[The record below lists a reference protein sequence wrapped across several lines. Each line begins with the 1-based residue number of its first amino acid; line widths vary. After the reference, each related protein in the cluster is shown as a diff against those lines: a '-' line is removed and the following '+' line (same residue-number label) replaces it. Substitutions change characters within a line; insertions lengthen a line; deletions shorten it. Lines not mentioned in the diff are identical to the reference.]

1 MNNKGAVSIEAAVA
15 FPLFLFTMLALIFMT
30 EIYTVKGVVYE
41 GVIETA
47 EYMAEYSDKFE
58 TPYQAASSGKVTDVI
73 EPAETRGAIA
83 MAFRSILSKRATTLP
98 KKNGNIPL

>member
-47 EYMAEYSDKFE
+47 EYMAEYAYLTDCFE
-58 TPYQAASSGKVTDVI
+58 
-73 EPAETRGAIA
+73 EAEIMDYPMA
-83 MAFRSILSKRATTLP
+83 MLRFQEYADSKLSWINL
-98 KKNGNIPL
+98 